1 MVSCM
6 GCVSE
11 SHIYILSSKSHLL
24 RIYLQL
30 KNVQYKQE
38 RDSVK
43 NTDVV
48 PSVLEYYLLS
58 IA

>member
-6 GCVSE
+6 GYVSE
-11 SHIYILSSKSHLL
+11 SHIYMFLSSKSHLL
-24 RIYLQL
+24 HIYVQL

-48 PSVLEYYLLS
+48 PSVLEYY
-58 IA
+58 